1 MLPLQRGRVPRM
13 TITVDA
19 AKATQLEAQLRQSSK
34 RDNHSPD
41 VILKTLR
48 LELPAGDDQ
57 QIELNF
63 EQLIDDS
70 RYVFVCV
77 MENPA
82 LRLHLSD
89 MRVTGLI
96 VLHYW
101 RDQSPIHDIG
111 VESFEFWTPPRRPAM
126 ARTWR

>member
-1 MLPLQRGRVPRM
+1 M
-13 TITVDA
+13 
-19 AKATQLEAQLRQSSK
+19 QLRQSSK

-48 LELPAGDDQ
+48 FDDLPAGDDQ
-57 QIELNF
+57 LIELDF
-63 EQLIDDS
+63 DQLIDDS

-89 MRVTGLI
+89 MRVTGL
-96 VLHYW
+96 LALQYW
-101 RDQSPIHDIG
+101 RDQRPYEDIG
-111 VESFEFWTPPRRPAM
+111 VEAFEFWTPRAVPRDRI
-126 ARTWR
+126 WR